1 MRRMHTALPMAL
13 AVALV
18 LALSSC
24 RTIGVEISD
33 EALDQS
39 IGLTEDEL
47 LEQHGVP
54 HVRSVDSEGVEL
66 LGYGVEYWTLWSLD
80 AETYFEFTLVD
91 GRVTK
96 TRRVVSRPTSNKN
109 RAD

>member
-1 MRRMHTALPMAL
+1 MHTVL
-13 AVALV
+13 AVALA

-33 EALDQS
+33 EALEQS
-39 IGLTEDEL
+39 IGLTEDDVR
-47 LEQHGVP
+47 EQHGVP
-54 HVRSVDSEGVEL
+54 HVHSVDSEGVEL
-66 LGYGVEYWTLWSLD
+66 LGYGVEFWTLWSLD
-80 AETYFEFTLVD
+80 AETFVEFTLVD